1 MSVLKV
7 PNKYDLLYVLSL
19 SLLNIIVEMKKR
31 WQLKPFGAGG
41 VESYL
46 FNDHENKFI
55 ITN

>member
-7 PNKYDLLYVLSL
+7 PNKYDLLYVISL
-19 SLLNIIVEMKKR
+19 SLLNIIVEMKKC
-31 WQLKPFGAGG
+31 WQLKPFVAGG